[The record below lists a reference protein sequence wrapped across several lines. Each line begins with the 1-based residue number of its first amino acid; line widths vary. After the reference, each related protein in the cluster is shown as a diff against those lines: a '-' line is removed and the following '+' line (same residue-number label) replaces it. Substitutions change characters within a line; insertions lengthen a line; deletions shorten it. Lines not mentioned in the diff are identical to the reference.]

1 MLKNATI
8 NGKKHWV
15 ISEEEYSVLVNL
27 AATAGIMYAGKV
39 DEKKL
44 PWPTF
49 EGQILPEM
57 VEKFI
62 ETHDLDYQTY
72 EDDLKRFVEDAFA
85 PILRKTKKTTK
96 K

>member
-1 MLKNATI
+1 MRKVSI
-8 NGKKHWV
+8 QGEGHWL

-27 AATAGIMYAGKV
+27 AATAGIMYVGEV

-49 EGQILPEM
+49 EGRILPAM

-62 ETHDLDYQTY
+62 ETHDLEYGTY
-72 EDDLKRFVEDAFA
+72 EEDLKRFVEDAFA
-85 PILRKTKKTTK
+85 PILQKAVKTTRR
-96 K
+96 